1 MKKLLIIIL
10 VALLGAGVYFTVV
23 EGLQIGSVTVL
34 GFQGIKQEND
44 NLNSKME
51 EVNTLTSITFRQK
64 TTELNSA
71 AKELENAKTEY
82 ENRLKYTSEEDR
94 QKVLETEKYE
104 LDFLW
109 AKIGAYATEEK
120 VILQLDVTTS
130 STGLANM
137 KDLSFIATGSY
148 IGITDFIYSL
158 EDDDELG
165 FRIENF
171 KMIPSGSDLQATF
184 LVRNLD
190 INVGNVQNT
199 QQNINNQSTDTTTDT
214 TTNNTENT
222 SE

>member
-1 MKKLLIIIL
+1 MKKLLIMIL
-10 VALLGAGVYFTVV
+10 VVLLGAGVYFTVV
-23 EGLQIGSVTVL
+23 EGLEIGQVTVL

-64 TTELNSA
+64 TSELNSA
-71 AKELENAKTEY
+71 SKELENAKTEY
-82 ENRLKYTSEEDR
+82 ENRLKYTSDEDR

-120 VILQLDVTTS
+120 VILELNVTTS
-130 STGLANM
+130 SSGLVNT
-137 KDLSFIATGSY
+137 KDLNFTANGSY

-158 EDDDELG
+158 EDDDELN

-171 KMIPSGSDLQATF
+171 RMIPASNNLQATF
-184 LVRNLD
+184 TVRDLD
-190 INVGNVQNT
+190 INVGNIQTNT
-199 QQNINNQSTDTTTDT
+199 NAGVTNTTDT
-214 TTNNTENT
+214 TETTTENT
-222 SE
+222 TNE

>member
-1 MKKLLIIIL
+1 MKKLLIMIL
-10 VALLGAGVYFTVV
+10 VVLLGAGVYFTVV
-23 EGLQIGSVTVL
+23 EGLEIGQVTVL

-64 TTELNSA
+64 TSELNSA
-71 AKELENAKTEY
+71 SKELENAKTEY
-82 ENRLKYTSEEDR
+82 ENRLKYTSDEDR

-120 VILQLDVTTS
+120 VILELNVTTS
-130 STGLANM
+130 SSGLVNT
-137 KDLSFIATGSY
+137 KDLNFTANGSY

-158 EDDDELG
+158 EDDDELN

-171 KMIPSGSDLQATF
+171 RMIPASNNLQATF
-184 LVRNLD
+184 TVRDLD
-190 INVGNVQNT
+190 INVGNIQTNT
-199 QQNINNQSTDTTTDT
+199 NAGVTNTTDT
-214 TTNNTENT
+214 TETTTENT
-222 SE
+222 TTE